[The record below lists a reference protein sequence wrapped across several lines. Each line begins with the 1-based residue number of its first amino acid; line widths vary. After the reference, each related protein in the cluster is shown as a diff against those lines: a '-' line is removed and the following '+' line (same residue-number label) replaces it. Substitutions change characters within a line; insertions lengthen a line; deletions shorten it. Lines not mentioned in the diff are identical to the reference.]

1 MLLKE
6 LSVLVKS
13 QLASFMEERE
23 SEDHS
28 RILFE
33 YYLSYKR
40 VDMVLHS
47 QEEVDSSRV
56 DSILSAIEQLKAKK
70 PIDYILNES
79 QFLGYPLYVDEG
91 VLIPR
96 SETEELV
103 MLILEAEKETNI
115 EILEIGTGSGCIP
128 IGLALEREYKCIE
141 ACEVSTEALDIAK
154 RNGLNYNLN
163 IKFYQLDI
171 LKEIPDRQFDVVV
184 SNPPYVKEEEIKS
197 LDENVKEYEPLI
209 ALTPFED
216 PLIFYKRMISI
227 SDKILKI
234 GGRMYWEIHE
244 DLGKET
250 LDLFIGSSFQN
261 CKLHEDMY
269 GRDRFISAQYLP

>member
-1 MLLKE
+1 
-6 LSVLVKS
+6 
-13 QLASFMEERE
+13 MEERE
-23 SEDHS
+23 RDDHL

-40 VDMVLHS
+40 VDLVLNS
-47 QEEVDSSRV
+47 NKEVDSSLV
-56 DSILSAIEQLKAKK
+56 DSILSAIEQLKTKK
-70 PIDYILNES
+70 PIDYIINETE
-79 QFLGYPLYVDEG
+79 FLGYPLYVDER

-103 MLILEAEKETNI
+103 MLILEKEQENDI
-115 EILEIGTGSGCIP
+115 EILDIGTGSGCIP

-141 ACEVSTEALDIAK
+141 ACEVSTEALDVAK
-154 RNGLNYNLN
+154 RNGLKYNLN

-184 SNPPYVKEEEIKS
+184 SNPPYVKQEEIGN
-197 LDENVKEYEPLI
+197 LDKNVKEYEPLI
-209 ALTPFED
+209 ALTPFDD
-216 PLIFYKRMISI
+216 PLVFYKRMISI
-227 SDKILKI
+227 SDRMLKK
-234 GGRMYWEIHE
+234 GGRMYLEIHE

-250 LDLFIGSSFQN
+250 LDLFTGSTFQN